1 MLPAWLSFL
10 IIIGVVLALS
20 KYELGI
26 VLTLGAFGFAI
37 LAGVNILQSL
47 INVLTDPTVLAL
59 IVIMILI
66 PILGGIMEE
75 SGLMM
80 EMIQKMRISK
90 RSSLM
95 LVPALFGLL
104 PVPGGAL
111 MSAPIVQQIDSEE
124 EATKK
129 VSINVWYRHML
140 VLVYP
145 LSSSLILASVL
156 TEINLYILVLGLIPG
171 LIIMWLIG
179 YFTLVRNVSPFNEQG
194 ERDLKRAFHNLLP
207 ILIAPIVDFIGRG
220 VIIIAPIVVFIG
232 WGAILIAPIV
242 DFIGRAPELFLLL
255 GLVFSIWLA
264 LRFSKMKFSSIKPIS
279 QKMKIWRFPLI
290 IFSMF
295 IFLEV
300 FILSGADKEIASIN
314 LSVFLFILIGFFL
327 GFATGRIQLPIS
339 ILIPIYMVQFSALT
353 MPLLDFIFIYTSISL
368 GYLITPLHPC
378 VAYSTQYFETDFNKV
393 VKILG
398 IPIFLSFI
406 TLLGLYGI
414 FFFFS

>member
-1 MLPAWLSFL
+1 MLPAWLSF
-10 IIIGVVLALS
+10 IIVIGLVMILS

-26 VLTLGAFGFAI
+26 ILTIGAFGFAL

-47 INVLTDPTVLAL
+47 INVLTNPSILTL
-59 IVIMILI
+59 ILIMIFI

-80 EMIQKMRISK
+80 EMIQKMRISRK
-90 RSSLM
+90 SSLM
-95 LVPALFGLL
+95 MIPALFGLL

-124 EATKK
+124 DATKK

-140 VLVYP
+140 IMVYP
-145 LSSSLILASVL
+145 LSSSLILSSFL
-156 TEINLYILVLGLIPG
+156 TDINLYVLVLGLFPG
-171 LIIMWLIG
+171 LIVMWLIG
-179 YFTLVRNVSPFNEQG
+179 YITLVKNVSPFTEQG

-207 ILIAPIVDFIGRG
+207 ILIAPIFDFVGRTFFNFS
-220 VIIIAPIVVFIG
+220 V
-232 WGAILIAPIV
+232 
-242 DFIGRAPELFLLL
+242 PELFLLV

-264 LRFSKMKFSSIKPIS
+264 LRFAKMNFSSVKTIS
-279 QKMKIWRFPLI
+279 KKMKIWRFPLI

-300 FILSGADKEIASIN
+300 FVLSGAPEEIAVLD
-314 LSVFLFILIGFFL
+314 LSVFLLILIGFFL

-339 ILIPIYMVQFSALT
+339 IVIPIYLAPITVLT
-353 MPLLDFIFIYTSISL
+353 MSLIDFIFIYTSISL

-378 VAYSTQYFETDFNKV
+378 VAYSTEYFETEFMKV

-398 IPIFLSFI
+398 KPIFISFML
-406 TLLGLYGI
+406 LLGLYGLLLLI
-414 FFFFS
+414 